1 MRPLQSV
8 SCNAPNAALHP
19 RTSCLRTSIA
29 LRAACSTL
37 LLGLL
42 AACSQAPPAPAAN
55 VRPAVPAPREM
66 VAQVRA
72 AGVSNASELEVTP
85 LRDPQVGDLLDRA
98 AKLEA
103 QTNYPGAAQA
113 IAKALTLIPD
123 DPELLQQ
130 AAEFALYQQDW
141 KQTEAFAQ
149 ESYDHGPKLG
159 SLCRRNW
166 TTLRFVRLARGDVVG
181 VQAAI
186 QQVAA
191 CAVEPPVR
199 M

>member
-1 MRPLQSV
+1 MRSLQSV
-8 SCNAPNAALHP
+8 SCDAPNSALH
-19 RTSCLRTSIA
+19 LRTSSLRSSVA
-29 LRAACSTL
+29 LRTACTAL

-42 AACSQAPPAPAAN
+42 AACAPPPPMPAAD

-98 AKLEA
+98 AKLESKSD
-103 QTNYPGAAQA
+103 YPGAAQA
-113 IAKALTLIPD
+113 IAKALTLLPD

-141 KQTEAFAQ
+141 KQTESFAQ
-149 ESYDHGPKLG
+149 QSFDHGPKLG

-166 TTLRFVRLARGDVVG
+166 TTLRFVRLARGDVAG

-186 QQVAA
+186 HQAA
-191 CAVEPPVR
+191 TCAVEPPVR